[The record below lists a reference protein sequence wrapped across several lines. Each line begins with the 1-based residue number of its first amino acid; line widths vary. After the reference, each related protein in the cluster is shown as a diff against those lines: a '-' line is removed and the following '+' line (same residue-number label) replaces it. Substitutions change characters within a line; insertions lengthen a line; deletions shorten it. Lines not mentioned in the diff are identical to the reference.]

1 MRSQSYLEFAKGPK
15 GFNAIFSIM
24 SHIRKYNVDDNGINR
39 KSNHFYE
46 TFSVLPP
53 VL

>member
-24 SHIRKYNVDDNGINR
+24 SHMRKYNIDDTGISS
-39 KSNHFYE
+39 KSKAK
-46 TFSVLPP
+46 TFL
-53 VL
+53 